1 MTTMA
6 AKIPNGV
13 GGNGQTAPIPWAARA
28 GELAAW
34 VKGHTM
40 VRDDAYAE
48 HYIDEEAK
56 LQKRW
61 VRKNLML
68 ERLERHFR
76 AATQQDVAAGSIIS
90 LAAMALAPGGESS
103 YTRETVI
110 DVDCHDGKNQTA
122 TQRAAFA
129 WFDALAKLS
138 FRPILENSSINSYHL
153 RIVFN
158 QDLETGKARS
168 LMMWV
173 TRDWKDYGLTRAPEV
188 FPKTDTLTADGAGS
202 LSVPLRL
209 FGRCPKYEFWS
220 KVYSGFEWLDDDGS
234 IDWILNTSG
243 DDPSLIPN
251 DAIQYK
257 KQLDQDRKRQHKEID
272 QDNERPDVAR
282 VKDALSYY
290 KNADL
295 HYDDWINIGLSLNNW
310 DATDEVGLKL
320 WVEWSKTSSKHR
332 DGACEKAWGS
342 FTPDCLNGRTIKSLF
357 KSAVDCGWKPK
368 RTSSGGIIES
378 ADDPHRLGRI
388 FLSRQS
394 RIVWHR
400 DEFHAWE
407 GSAYRPMPDR
417 EINLGVA
424 KVAKQEFDR
433 INPLEVKAWEDRGR
447 TNEWTGRLCA
457 RPALRKVGTR
467 LIGDISLAIG
477 SETLLSGR
485 VDPPSWLIDN
495 PPFPATDVLPTLN
508 ALVHLPSYV
517 EGKAGAVV
525 KPTPDFFCSYALNYG
540 FDPNAPEP
548 REWLKFLD
556 SIWPKA
562 DGSELALQQW
572 MGYLLTLDKRQHK
585 MALLIGPPRSG
596 RGTICRIIEKMI
608 GPANVA
614 HPKLSGLATL
624 FGAECLIGK
633 PVAIIGDARQSNRG
647 DWALALEN
655 ILGITGDDGATIAR
669 KNKTDWTGDLTTRL
683 MLISNELP
691 KFPDQSGAIATRPLL
706 LRFEESFLG
715 REDKDLDAKLE
726 AELPSILLWSI
737 EGWKEL
743 RQRGGFLQPASGQ
756 ALIDQM
762 RDLSSPVGAFVRERC
777 EAKAGNQIPR
787 KDLLQAWK
795 DWCADRNREPG
806 SEETFGRNL
815 RAVCPHLGMT
825 QPHDKQGKKYRAYEG
840 IDILPQSSF

>member
-357 KSAVDCGWKPK
+357 N
-368 RTSSGGIIES
+368 
-378 ADDPHRLGRI
+378 
-388 FLSRQS
+388 
-394 RIVWHR
+394 
-400 DEFHAWE
+400 
-407 GSAYRPMPDR
+407 RP
-417 EINLGVA
+417 
-424 KVAKQEFDR
+424 
-433 INPLEVKAWEDRGR
+433 
-447 TNEWTGRLCA
+447 WT
-457 RPALRKVGTR
+457 
-467 LIGDISLAIG
+467 
-477 SETLLSGR
+477 
-485 VDPPSWLIDN
+485 
-495 PPFPATDVLPTLN
+495 
-508 ALVHLPSYV
+508 
-517 EGKAGAVV
+517 
-525 KPTPDFFCSYALNYG
+525 
-540 FDPNAPEP
+540 
-548 REWLKFLD
+548 
-556 SIWPKA
+556 A
-562 DGSELALQQW
+562 DGSPRGQVAAASLNRP
-572 MGYLLTLDKRQHK
+572 MILTGSGESFSPGSLG
-585 MALLIGPPRSG
+585 LSGIGTNSTRGKDRHIDLCPIVRSTWGSPRSRSRNSTGSIPSRSRHG
-596 RGTICRIIEKMI
+596 RI
-608 GPANVA
+608 GAERTSGPGDFVRGRRFAR
-614 HPKLSGLATL
+614 SGLA
-624 FGAECLIGK
+624 
-633 PVAIIGDARQSNRG
+633 
-647 DWALALEN
+647 
-655 ILGITGDDGATIAR
+655 
-669 KNKTDWTGDLTTRL
+669 
-683 MLISNELP
+683 
-691 KFPDQSGAIATRPLL
+691 
-706 LRFEESFLG
+706 
-715 REDKDLDAKLE
+715 
-726 AELPSILLWSI
+726 
-737 EGWKEL
+737 
-743 RQRGGFLQPASGQ
+743 
-756 ALIDQM
+756 
-762 RDLSSPVGAFVRERC
+762 
-777 EAKAGNQIPR
+777 
-787 KDLLQAWK
+787 
-795 DWCADRNREPG
+795 
-806 SEETFGRNL
+806 
-815 RAVCPHLGMT
+815 
-825 QPHDKQGKKYRAYEG
+825 
-840 IDILPQSSF
+840 